1 MLFSPVGVNL
11 SPQQLF
17 EQFLDDDV
25 IEYCCQQAILYASF
39 KGIIPFSVDK
49 DEMTDSTNKWLLNC
63 SSKTAYGTFTLQTLT
78 ILPLVTC

>member
-1 MLFSPVGVNL
+1 MLFSPVDVNL

-17 EQFLDDDV
+17 EQFFDDDV

-39 KGIIPFSVDK
+39 KGIISFSVDK
-49 DEMTDSTNKWLLNC
+49 DEMRDSTNKWLLNC